1 MSYLVLA
8 RKWRPKSFTEV
19 VGQDHI
25 VQALKNS
32 LKNDMPHQAFLFTGT
47 RGVGKTSLARIL
59 TKALN
64 CEHLKDG
71 EPCNKCDSC
80 LSINDGSSIDFQE
93 IDAASRRGISE
104 TKELLETIPYLPSSS
119 KFKVYLIDEVHM
131 LTKESFNSLLKT
143 LEEPPPHVIF
153 MFATTEVSQ
162 IPATILSRCLQL
174 NLNSVS
180 NEDLISQL
188 ANIFSKEK
196 VKYEEGALQLISD
209 AANGSIRDALT
220 ISEKIISFTEK
231 DIRQASVRQILGIP
245 DNEII
250 QEILINLKN
259 NDPKKLFEVLEN
271 ITKDTPIKNIFLE
284 IMELIKNIS
293 LRQFSQNKKIDFNKE
308 LLELEPRSLQIFY
321 QLCLVNLEYIEE
333 SPDPKGVLEMT
344 LLKMLAFDIE
354 EKKNLTINQNYSVN
368 LNWPEL
374 INKLNLNKVFTQH
387 LMHTNAILKGK
398 DFVISLPNERE
409 EMIGED
415 NKFTL
420 EAKLRDYFSIHDLKV
435 KFNSDYDDSISP
447 SKINEE
453 IKKKESE
460 IVESRIS
467 ESDSYKK
474 IVNELNPEI
483 KKFDTNS

>member
-1 MSYLVLA
+1 LSYLVLA

-180 NEDLISQL
+180 NEDLMSQL

-196 VKYEEGALQLISD
+196 VKYEEGALQLISE

-387 LMHTNAILKGK
+387 LMHTNAILNGK

>member
-1 MSYLVLA
+1 M
-8 RKWRPKSFTEV
+8 EV

-180 NEDLISQL
+180 NEDLMSQL

-196 VKYEEGALQLISD
+196 VKYEEGALQLISE

-231 DIRQASVRQILGIP
+231 DIRQASVREILGIP

-308 LLELEPRSLQIFY
+308 LLELEPHSLQIFY

-354 EKKNLTINQNYSVN
+354 EKKNLTINQNHSVN
-368 LNWPEL
+368 LNWPKL

-387 LMHTNAILKGK
+387 LMHTNAILNGK

>member
-1 MSYLVLA
+1 M
-8 RKWRPKSFTEV
+8 EV

-180 NEDLISQL
+180 NEDLMSQL

-196 VKYEEGALQLISD
+196 VKYEEGALQLISE

-259 NDPKKLFEVLEN
+259 NDPKKLFEVLAN

>member
-180 NEDLISQL
+180 NEDLMSQL

-196 VKYEEGALQLISD
+196 VKYEEGALQLISE

-293 LRQFSQNKKIDFNKE
+293 LRQFSQNKKIDFNEE

>member
-180 NEDLISQL
+180 NEDLMSQL

>member
-180 NEDLISQL
+180 TEDLMSQL

-196 VKYEEGALQLISD
+196 VKYEESALQLISE

>member
-8 RKWRPKSFTEV
+8 RKWRPKTFTEV

-180 NEDLISQL
+180 NEDLMSQL

-196 VKYEEGALQLISD
+196 VKYEEGALQLISE

-231 DIRQASVRQILGIP
+231 DIRQASVRKILGIP

-308 LLELEPRSLQIFY
+308 LLELEPHSLQIFY

-354 EKKNLTINQNYSVN
+354 EKKNLTINQNHSVN

-387 LMHTNAILKGK
+387 LMHTNAILNGK

-447 SKINEE
+447 TKINEE

>member
-8 RKWRPKSFTEV
+8 RKWRPKTFTEV

-153 MFATTEVSQ
+153 MFATTEASQ

-180 NEDLISQL
+180 TEDLMSQL

-196 VKYEEGALQLISD
+196 VKYEEGALQLISE

>member
-8 RKWRPKSFTEV
+8 RKWRPKTFTEV

-32 LKNDMPHQAFLFTGT
+32 LKNDMSHQAFLFTGT

-71 EPCNKCDSC
+71 DPCNECDSC

-180 NEDLISQL
+180 NEDLMSQL

-196 VKYEEGALQLISD
+196 VKYEEGALQLISE

-231 DIRQASVRQILGIP
+231 DIRQASVREILGIP

-354 EKKNLTINQNYSVN
+354 EKKNLTINQNHSVN

-387 LMHTNAILKGK
+387 LMHTNAILNGK

>member
-1 MSYLVLA
+1 LSYLVLA

-180 NEDLISQL
+180 NEDLMSQL

-196 VKYEEGALQLISD
+196 VKYEEGALQLISE

-231 DIRQASVRQILGIP
+231 DIRQASVREILGIP

-354 EKKNLTINQNYSVN
+354 EKKNLTINQNHSVN

-387 LMHTNAILKGK
+387 LMHTNAILNGK

>member
-8 RKWRPKSFTEV
+8 RKWRPKTFTEV

-180 NEDLISQL
+180 NEDLMSQL

-259 NDPKKLFEVLEN
+259 NDPKKLFEVLAN

-354 EKKNLTINQNYSVN
+354 EKKNLTINQNHSVN

>member
-8 RKWRPKSFTEV
+8 RKWRPKTFTEV

-180 NEDLISQL
+180 NEDLMSQL

-196 VKYEEGALQLISD
+196 VKYEEGALQLISE

-231 DIRQASVRQILGIP
+231 DIRQASVREILGIP

>member
-180 NEDLISQL
+180 TEDLMSQL

-196 VKYEEGALQLISD
+196 VKYEEGALQLISE

>member
-8 RKWRPKSFTEV
+8 RKWRPKTFTEV

-71 EPCNKCDSC
+71 EPCNECDSC

-153 MFATTEVSQ
+153 MFATTEASQ

-180 NEDLISQL
+180 TEDLMAQL

-196 VKYEEGALQLISD
+196 VKYEESALQLISE

-231 DIRQASVRQILGIP
+231 DIRQASVREILGIP

-259 NDPKKLFEVLEN
+259 NDSNKLFETLEN
-271 ITKDTPIKNIFLE
+271 ITKDSPIKNIFLE

-293 LRQFSQNKKIDFNKE
+293 LGQFSQNKKIDFNKE

-344 LLKMLAFDIE
+344 LLKMLAFDLE
-354 EKKNLTINQNYSVN
+354 EKKNLTTNQNHTVN

-387 LMHTNAILKGK
+387 LMHTNAILNEK

-409 EMIGED
+409 EMIGEE
-415 NKFTL
+415 NRSNL

-435 KFNSDYDDSISP
+435 KFNSDYDDSTSP

-453 IKKKESE
+453 NKKKESE
-460 IVESRIS
+460 IIESRIS

>member
-64 CEHLKDG
+64 CEYLKDG

-180 NEDLISQL
+180 NEDLMSQL

-196 VKYEEGALQLISD
+196 VKYEEGALQLISE

-308 LLELEPRSLQIFY
+308 LLELEPHSLQIFY

-354 EKKNLTINQNYSVN
+354 EKKNLTINQDHSVN

-387 LMHTNAILKGK
+387 LMHTNAILNGK

>member
-180 NEDLISQL
+180 NEDLMSQL

-196 VKYEEGALQLISD
+196 VKYEEGALQLISE

-231 DIRQASVRQILGIP
+231 DIRQASVREILGIP

-308 LLELEPRSLQIFY
+308 LLELEPHSLQIFY

>member
-8 RKWRPKSFTEV
+8 RKWRPKSFSEV

-180 NEDLISQL
+180 NEDLMSQL

-196 VKYEEGALQLISD
+196 VKYEEGALQLISE

-231 DIRQASVRQILGIP
+231 DIRQASVREILGIP

-308 LLELEPRSLQIFY
+308 LLELEPHSLQIFY

-354 EKKNLTINQNYSVN
+354 EKKNLTINQNHSVN

-387 LMHTNAILKGK
+387 LMHTNAILNGK

>member
-180 NEDLISQL
+180 NEDLMSQL

-196 VKYEEGALQLISD
+196 VKYEEGALQLISE

-354 EKKNLTINQNYSVN
+354 EKKNLTINQNHSVN
-368 LNWPEL
+368 LNWPKL

-387 LMHTNAILKGK
+387 LMHTNAILNGK

>member
-1 MSYLVLA
+1 LSYLVLA

-180 NEDLISQL
+180 NEDLMSQL

-196 VKYEEGALQLISD
+196 VKYEEGALQLISE